1 MSRVARAPALA
12 PMAAA
17 LAGSLAAE
25 IAELGA
31 ARAFDVVASFGKLD
45 GARAVRAELELGA
58 ALVGLEHLLFVFL
71 LGLAGLIAAMVD
83 DSSDVLEFGG
93 AVEAAEA
100 LAGSVR
106 TGFDSNVLFAF
117 TVDDETADELAAG
130 AKDAFVW
137 EGGVLDSLEL
147 VLLEKSRVEM
157 VGVVEDNLTGE
168 FDGILVFVLDDS
180 SDEEYQTVEADVVSH
195 IDDRRLS
202 FLLVFIAD
210 RAYLRILGDG
220 RGGRHGGCCWLFT
233 SCCV

>member
-1 MSRVARAPALA
+1 MSDSRSRITRIELPDGTPVWARISGAEELTGPSSGGGPTYTAGGVTFVADYSSGDAIL
-12 PMAAA
+12 
-17 LAGSLAAE
+17 
-25 IAELGA
+25 
-31 ARAFDVVASFGKLD
+31 VVSSVPLPPNTPPTISVIEDQTVEQD
-45 GARAVRAELELGA
+45 GVIEG
-58 ALVGLEHLLFVFL
+58 
-71 LGLAGLIAAMVD
+71 I
-83 DSSDVLEFGG
+83 
-93 AVEAAEA
+93 
-100 LAGSVR
+100 
-106 TGFDSNVLFAF
+106 AF
-117 TVDDETADELAAG
+117 TVDDETVEELPTE

-147 VLLEKSRVEM
+147 VLLDSLELVLLEERRVEM
-157 VGVVEDNLTGE
+157 IGVVENSLVVQV
-168 FDGILVFVLDDS
+168 DGILVFVLDDS